1 MTASPP
7 RPGVVTFIGSGELA
21 PSMSRVHRAILAR
34 VSPPVRAVFVD
45 TPAGFEPN
53 VDDIGQKAVTY
64 LRDRLG
70 VACSVCA
77 YRRPGD
83 PPQETLREGLRR
95 LERANY
101 IFAGP
106 GSPTYAVRMWRES
119 PVFALMARRL
129 DEGASLVFASAAAI
143 AVGTYALPVYEV
155 FKAGA
160 DPHWVEGL
168 DLLAPW
174 GLRLAVVPHWNNAEG
189 AGYDTRFCFM
199 GEERFRTLRAALAPG
214 VTILGVDEYTACSID
229 LAAGECAVLGAGRVT
244 ALNDQGELS
253 FSAGE
258 TFSLDLLRSA
268 PLRRSAGVRDASA
281 DAGSR
286 PVERALL
293 AAVDRAR
300 ALTEGDRSI
309 GLMDAAEAVSGL
321 AAALS
326 DARDAGI
333 DAGEAEAAL
342 RLALRRWLDALDP
355 GAARADGGPY
365 IDLLVKT
372 RSHLRARGMYDLA
385 DFIREGLAALGVT
398 LEDSPAETV
407 WRRR

>member
-1 MTASPP
+1 MTASPS

-21 PSMSRVHRAILAR
+21 PSMSRVHRAIVAR

-53 VDDIGQKAVTY
+53 VDDIGRKAVAY

-83 PPQETLREGLRR
+83 PPQETLRQGLRL

-106 GSPTYAVRMWRES
+106 GSPTYAVRMWRGS

-129 DEGASLVFASAAAI
+129 GEGASLVFASAAAI
-143 AVGTYALPVYEV
+143 AVGAYALPVYEV

-160 DPHWVEGL
+160 DPHWVDGL

-199 GEERFRTLRAALAPG
+199 GEE
-214 VTILGVDEYTACSID
+214 
-229 LAAGECAVLGAGRVT
+229 
-244 ALNDQGELS
+244 
-253 FSAGE
+253 
-258 TFSLDLLRSA
+258 
-268 PLRRSAGVRDASA
+268 
-281 DAGSR
+281 
-286 PVERALL
+286 
-293 AAVDRAR
+293 
-300 ALTEGDRSI
+300 
-309 GLMDAAEAVSGL
+309 
-321 AAALS
+321 
-326 DARDAGI
+326 
-333 DAGEAEAAL
+333 
-342 RLALRRWLDALDP
+342 
-355 GAARADGGPY
+355 
-365 IDLLVKT
+365 
-372 RSHLRARGMYDLA
+372 
-385 DFIREGLAALGVT
+385 
-398 LEDSPAETV
+398 
-407 WRRR
+407 